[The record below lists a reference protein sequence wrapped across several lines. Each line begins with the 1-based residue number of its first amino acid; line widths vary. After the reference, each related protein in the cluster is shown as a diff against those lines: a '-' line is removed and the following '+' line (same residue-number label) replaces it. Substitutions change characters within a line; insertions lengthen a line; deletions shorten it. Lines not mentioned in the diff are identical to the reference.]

1 MTMRSLVRPAL
12 LLLTLTVFLRPAVA
26 RDNIMEYYDPDNKD
40 IPVLVFSSGDPE
52 EFGTRF
58 LSRPGV
64 EYLPLSQ
71 MAARREQLDKLPV
84 VFLIAREHV
93 MELPQELKQYLPV
106 IAGLKPSELFIY
118 GDTPEDRCEYK
129 APGAR
134 RGRKYERT
142 RLVIVAPTVE
152 WLRLGIDMAKSFPD
166 LPAREAKRKSPR
178 FPNPLTAELPILCTV
193 AGKGKPAIP
202 RFVQAAYP
210 ASQPQATGNPAALL
224 REIARGHRPLIQF
237 NADPGSWERHRP
249 WLPFA
254 EETYLLLFDELD
266 DLPMSV
272 RSRLPR
278 EVSTLGPNQ
287 TLAVR
292 KPRAGAPPV
301 SCLVAPTP
309 YLLNSLIERL
319 RSSTIPSTP
328 EVIEVPDLRHVETI
342 TIAGTSNLTDV
353 EANLKGQLEE
363 RLMGVVSNARLF
375 KGVRAGG
382 DQLKTVLDTI
392 RVEMAGVTKKDL
404 DDVRVIANTDA
415 LLLAAITRA
424 GGKTAYQSQRQQLTP
439 NEPAFSESE
448 PKKPD
453 PNDRKH
459 LFGSHKYSL
468 DYGGKREND
477 PKYKEDLAKWEKE
490 HAQWEKRKRDYERKL
505 TAKRF
510 EWKWQVTQRQEANVE
525 ITIGVFDLKA
535 GAVVWASKPL
545 VGQAE
550 LTGIAK
556 ERVIVVTGQG
566 NAPSDPEETP
576 LASDTASAELF
587 SQALRKAVDAVP
599 GVLRDHLLLP
609 GDLPGEVIAAGGQP
623 AEDPL
628 GERATSLGGEQEIPI
643 EGAIGVLLEA
653 DPERVVVKI
662 DRPDPALKVGAIL
675 LAVADL
681 EVRRDLD
688 GTLLDVIERAT
699 VPIRITAV
707 YQRTCDGVPVNPAQ
721 VERLKTRQ
729 PVRLPRE
736 GEAIPE

>member
-1 MTMRSLVRPAL
+1 MTTRRLALPAL
-12 LLLTLTVFLRPAVA
+12 LLWILAVLPRPAAA
-26 RDNIMEYYDPDNKD
+26 RQNIMEYYDPDNKD
-40 IPVLVFSSGDPE
+40 IPVLIFSSGEPK

-71 MAARREQLDKLPV
+71 MAARKEQLDKLPL

-93 MELPQELKQYLPV
+93 MELPQELKEYLPM
-106 IAGLKPSELFIY
+106 IADLKPTELFIY

-129 APGAR
+129 APGER

-142 RLVIVAPTVE
+142 RLVIVAPTEE
-152 WLRLGIDMAKSFPD
+152 WLRRAIDMAKTLPD

-178 FPNPLTAELPILCTV
+178 FPNPLAAELPILCTV
-193 AGKGKPAIP
+193 AGKGKPAIS
-202 RFVQAAYP
+202 RFAQTAYR
-210 ASQPQATGNPAALL
+210 ASQSQALGNPAALL
-224 REIARGHRPLIQF
+224 REIALGHRPLIQF
-237 NADPGSWERHRP
+237 DADPGSWERHKP
-249 WLPFA
+249 WLPHA
-254 EETYLLLFDELD
+254 EEAYLLLYEELD
-266 DLPMSV
+266 DLPVSV

-278 EVSTLGPNQ
+278 EVFSLAPNQ

-292 KPRAGAPPV
+292 KPRADAPPV
-301 SCLVAPTP
+301 SCLIAPTP

-319 RSSTIPSTP
+319 GSSTIPSTP
-328 EVIEVPDLRHVETI
+328 EVVDVPDLRHVETI

-353 EANLKGQLEE
+353 QTNLKAQLEE

-375 KGVRAGG
+375 KGVRAGS
-382 DQLKTVLDTI
+382 DQLNTVLDTI

-424 GGKTAYQSQRQQLTP
+424 GGKTVYQSQRQQLTP

-453 PNDRKH
+453 PNDRTRP
-459 LFGSHKYSL
+459 FGPHKYTL

-477 PKYKEDLAKWEKE
+477 PRYKDDLAKWEKE
-490 HAQWEKRKRDYERKL
+490 HAEWEKRKRDYERKL
-505 TAKRF
+505 AAKRF
-510 EWKWQVTQRQEANVE
+510 EWKWQVTQRQEATVE

-535 GAVVWASKPL
+535 GAVVWASQPL

-550 LTGIAK
+550 LSGIAK

-576 LASDTASAELF
+576 LTRDTASGELF
-587 SQALRKAVDAVP
+587 SQALRKAVDAAP
-599 GVLRDHLLLP
+599 AVLRDHLLLP
-609 GDLPGEVIAAGGQP
+609 GDLPSAVISAGGA
-623 AEDPL
+623 AEDSL
-628 GERATSLGGEQEIPI
+628 GERAASQPGEQEIPI
-643 EGAIGVLLEA
+643 EGAIGVLLDA
-653 DPERVVVKI
+653 SPERVVVRI
-662 DRPDPALKVGAIL
+662 DRPDPAIKVGSIL
-675 LAVADL
+675 LAIADL
-681 EVRRDLD
+681 EIRRDLD
-688 GTLLDVIERAT
+688 GTFLDVIERAT
-699 VPIRITAV
+699 VPIRVTAV

-721 VERLKTRQ
+721 AGRLKVRQ
-729 PVRLPRE
+729 PIRLPRE
-736 GEAIPE
+736 GEALPE